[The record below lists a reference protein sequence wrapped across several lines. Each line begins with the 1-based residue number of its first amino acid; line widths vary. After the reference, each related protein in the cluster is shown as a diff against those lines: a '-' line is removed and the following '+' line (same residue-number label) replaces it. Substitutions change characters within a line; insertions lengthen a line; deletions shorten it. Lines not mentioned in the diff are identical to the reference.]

1 MKFNK
6 GAMFGLDARVALAI
20 VGSLSVI
27 AGAVI
32 YTAIE
37 DSQVARISQD
47 LKEIEKSVVAYR
59 LDTGLEL
66 AADLDSTFIKN
77 FYLRELVDNHQEFS
91 RWKGP
96 YIDIDVVSA
105 SSPCLKHSILG
116 NICAE
121 FSSLDNSAQA
131 TIGLFT
137 KGEPTK
143 IDDANFGILL
153 KTGLIK
159 SDLYLALE
167 KTLDAGD
174 INYQKGKVQASRDP
188 ATNSTVSVW
197 YNIGKA
203 NSYIPVRP

>member
-37 DSQVARISQD
+37 DSKVARISQD

-96 YIDIDVVSA
+96 YIDIEVVSA

-116 NICAE
+116 SICAE
-121 FSSLDNSAQA
+121 FSSL
-131 TIGLFT
+131 
-137 KGEPTK
+137 
-143 IDDANFGILL
+143 
-153 KTGLIK
+153 
-159 SDLYLALE
+159 
-167 KTLDAGD
+167 
-174 INYQKGKVQASRDP
+174 R
-188 ATNSTVSVW
+188 
-197 YNIGKA
+197 
-203 NSYIPVRP
+203 